1 MFWSMKEAEKII
13 QSAPVEMQ
21 DILETVYSFNSR
33 FDCDKK
39 LLTKILSAMIIIDRK
54 FFVNAG
60 EPYADSPLPIGREQT
75 ISQPLVVARMLLLA
89 ELKEEEEVL
98 EVGAGSGWNASLA
111 GYLVYP
117 GSVLSVDRIE
127 SLVEKAKG
135 NLVSL
140 KNYLKQGN
148 SETIRRL
155 KKINFLA
162 EDAFSGKR
170 VWKKKYDKIIITA
183 GITNKEIENKVEKMA
198 KNLLKQ
204 DGLLICPYQSGP
216 MLIYRKTRNR
226 LEKDKTR
233 EGYTFV
239 KLLRG
244 EEK

>member
-1 MFWSMKEAEKII
+1 MAEIEKII

-21 DILETVYSFNSR
+21 NILEIVYSFNSR

-39 LLTKILSAMIIIDRK
+39 LLAKILSAMIITDRK
-54 FFVNAG
+54 FFVKAE
-60 EPYADSPLPIGREQT
+60 EPYADSALSIGREQT

-89 ELKEEEEVL
+89 ELKEGDSVL

-148 SETIRRL
+148 PETVRRL
-155 KKINFLA
+155 EKINFLA

-170 VWKKKYDKIIITA
+170 VWKRKYDKIIITA
-183 GITNKEIENKVEKMA
+183 GITNKETENKVEKMA
-198 KNLLKQ
+198 KSLLKQ
-204 DGLLICPYQSGP
+204 KGILICPYVSGP
-216 MLIYRKTRNR
+216 LIIYRKKENK
-226 LEKDKTR
+226 LER
-233 EGYTFV
+233 EETKEHYVFV
-239 KLLRG
+239 PLLEG
-244 EEK
+244 VEK